1 MVLAVQIA
9 RLQVTINRLSS
20 ITCVFVMSKV
30 FCCTLLSIVA
40 LTGCNTVTTSSPKP
54 AQITATTSMVNPHQ
68 LLIEAQTHRSAGR
81 AVPALQLTQQA
92 IASYEAMQDWR
103 KLGAT
108 YTEYAKLL
116 RSPIVPLSA
125 DLLIKQGFIDRQ
137 NGITFD
143 NRIEKSREIDQ
154 QAITVL
160 SMAEQQSRAAQEYDL
175 LTNIYVNQAT
185 AYLGLQQIADA
196 CRSYDLAIAA
206 YQDNRQQLLQH
217 SLSLTVGGETVEQ
230 QIQKAQQQLGC
241 AR

>member
-1 MVLAVQIA
+1 
-9 RLQVTINRLSS
+9 
-20 ITCVFVMSKV
+20 MSKG
-30 FCCTLLSIVA
+30 LLIA
-40 LTGCNTVTTSSPKP
+40 LITSAAITGCTTLTQPSPQP
-54 AQITATTSMVNPHQ
+54 TATAATTAAINPHR
-68 LLIEAQTHRSAGR
+68 LLIEAQQHRSAGR

-92 IASYEAMQDWR
+92 IASYEAAQDWR

-125 DLLIKQGFIDRQ
+125 ETLIKQGFIDRQ

-154 QAITVL
+154 LAITVL
-160 SMAEQQSRAAQEYDL
+160 SMAEQQARDAKAYDL

-185 AYLGLQQIADA
+185 AYLGLQQVADA
-196 CRSYDLAIAA
+196 CRSYDLAVAA
-206 YQDNRQQLLQH
+206 YQDNRRQLVHQ

-230 QIQKAQQQLGC
+230 QIQKAQRQLGC
-241 AR
+241 P

>member
-1 MVLAVQIA
+1 
-9 RLQVTINRLSS
+9 
-20 ITCVFVMSKV
+20 MSKLLCGALLGV
-30 FCCTLLSIVA
+30 FA
-40 LTGCNTVTTSSPKP
+40 LTGCNTISPSNPKP
-54 AQITATTSMVNPHQ
+54 IQTTATTSPVNPQQ
-68 LLIEAQTHRSAGR
+68 LLIEAQQHRSAGR

-92 IASYEAMQDWR
+92 IASYEAAQDWR

-125 DLLIKQGFIDRQ
+125 ELLIKQGFIDRK

-143 NRIEKSREIDQ
+143 NRLAKASEIDQ

-160 SMAEQQSRAAQEYDL
+160 SMAEQQSRTAQEYDL

-185 AYLGLQQIADA
+185 AYLGLQQVADA

-206 YQDNRQQLLQH
+206 YQDNRRQLAYQ
-217 SLSLTVGGETVEQ
+217 SLSLTIGGETVEQ
-230 QIQKAQQQLGC
+230 QIQKAQTQLGC
-241 AR
+241 R

>member
-1 MVLAVQIA
+1 
-9 RLQVTINRLSS
+9 
-20 ITCVFVMSKV
+20 MSKLL
-30 FCCTLLSIVA
+30 CGTLLGMVA
-40 LTGCNTVTTSSPKP
+40 LTGCNTISPSSPKP
-54 AQITATTSMVNPHQ
+54 IQTTATTSPVNPQQ
-68 LLIEAQTHRSAGR
+68 LLIDAQQHRSAGR

-92 IASYEAMQDWR
+92 IASYEAAQDWR

-125 DLLIKQGFIDRQ
+125 DALIKQGFIDRK
-137 NGITFD
+137 NGITFN

-160 SMAEQQSRAAQEYDL
+160 SMAEQQARAAKEYDL

-185 AYLGLQQIADA
+185 AYLGLQQIPDA

-206 YQDNRQQLLQH
+206 YQDNRRQLAYQ

-230 QIQKAQQQLGC
+230 QIQKAQRQLGC
-241 AR
+241 RQ

>member
-1 MVLAVQIA
+1 
-9 RLQVTINRLSS
+9 
-20 ITCVFVMSKV
+20 MSKL
-30 FCCTLLSIVA
+30 FCLTLASVVA
-40 LTGCNTVTTSSPKP
+40 ITGCNTMTQPSTKP
-54 AQITATTSMVNPHQ
+54 AQTVTTTAATVAVNPHQ
-68 LLIEAQTHRSAGR
+68 LLIDAQQHRSAGR

-92 IASYEAMQDWR
+92 IASYEAAQDWR

-125 DLLIKQGFIDRQ
+125 DLLIKQGFIDRK

>member
-1 MVLAVQIA
+1 
-9 RLQVTINRLSS
+9 
-20 ITCVFVMSKV
+20 MSKV
-30 FCCTLLSIVA
+30 LLIALLSITA
-40 LTGCNTVTTSSPKP
+40 ITGCNTINQPSPQPTAK
-54 AQITATTSMVNPHQ
+54 IATTSAVNPHQ
-68 LLIEAQTHRSAGR
+68 LLIEAQQHRSAGR

-92 IASYEAMQDWR
+92 IASYEAAQDWR

-125 DLLIKQGFIDRQ
+125 DMLIKQGVIDRK

-143 NRIEKSREIDQ
+143 NRIEKSRDIDQ

-160 SMAEQQSRAAQEYDL
+160 SMAEQQSRTAKEYDL

-185 AYLGLQQIADA
+185 AYLGLQQIPDA

-206 YQDNRQQLLQH
+206 YQDNKRQLANQ

-230 QIQKAQQQLGC
+230 QIQKAQRQLGC
-241 AR
+241 R